1 MSAAKHT
8 PGPLLVAYT
17 HDGGCRIAIDDEPG
31 LQGLRDYDLFTVTHG
46 DPDELAANAA
56 RLVTCWNSH
65 DAMVAALKK
74 AERLL
79 GSVAFISVPGDTDKL
94 LRDIRSAIAKAT
106 GGAA

>member
-1 MSAAKHT
+1 MSKHT

-17 HDGGCRIAIDDEPG
+17 HEGGCRIAIDDEPG
-31 LQGLRDYDLFTVTHG
+31 LQGLRNYDLFTVTHG

-65 DAMVAALKK
+65 DAMLAALRE

-79 GSVAFISVPGDTDKL
+79 DSVAFVSTEGDTTKP
-94 LRDIRSAIAKAT
+94 LRKIRAAIAKAT
-106 GGAA
+106 GEQS